1 MISDKSRYDA
11 GEIFL
16 AAVRAVDPYKLV
28 RDRAGRFI
36 SEIDRTRYYQLH
48 LLSIGKA
55 AFPMAKAA
63 CEAAGDFLAG
73 GIVLTKY
80 GHAGSGP
87 LPGCVKICEAGHP
100 VPDDSGANATEEI
113 IRMIA
118 GARDRKT
125 ILLCLLSGGGSS
137 LLVSPYGNLTLEEKQ
152 TVTRMLLEAGADIR
166 ELNTVRKHLSGIKGG
181 RLAQQAFPAKIIS
194 FILSDVIGDPLDVI
208 ASGPTA
214 HDESKYSDA
223 LDVIEK
229 YGLGTRMPPKAIEI
243 LLQGARGDIP
253 ETPKADDPVF
263 RNVENMI
270 IGSNETAIEGARVKA
285 ISLGYEAAILGSDL
299 HGEARVVGVRLAAD
313 ILKIRDNNRRRL
325 CLIAGGETTV
335 KVRGSGRGGRN
346 MELALAFVREIRGCA
361 GITFLSAGTDGTDGP
376 TDAAGAIV
384 DGGTIQRAESMGLH
398 AEDYLERND
407 TYSFFRKTG
416 ELLVTGPTGTNVM
429 DIQIALL

>member
-1 MISDKSRYDA
+1 MNEKLREDA

-16 AAVRAVDPYKLV
+16 AAVKSVDPYKLV

-36 SEIDRTRYYQLH
+36 SEIDRARYRCLH

-80 GHAGSGP
+80 DHAGKDL
-87 LPGCVKICEAGHP
+87 LPGSVQIFEAGHP
-100 VPDDSGANATEEI
+100 VPDDSGVKATEEI

-118 GARDRKT
+118 RDRDSET

-137 LLVSPYGNLTLEEKQ
+137 LLVSPYGDLTLEEKQ
-152 TVTRMLLEAGADIR
+152 TVTRTLLEAGADIR

-181 RLAQQAFPAKIIS
+181 RLAQQAFPAKIVS

-214 HDESKYSDA
+214 PDGSTYRDAVAVIDGYS
-223 LDVIEK
+223 LRQSI
-229 YGLGTRMPPKAIEI
+229 PPKAIDI
-243 LLQGARGDIP
+243 LLRGARGDIP
-253 ETPKADDPVF
+253 ETPKAGDPVF

-270 IGSNETAIEGARVKA
+270 IGNNKTAIEAARVKA
-285 ISLGYEAAILGSDL
+285 GDLGYEVSLLAHDL
-299 HGEARVVGVRLAAD
+299 QGEARVVGARLAVEA
-313 ILKIRDNNRRRL
+313 LKARGNAGRKR

-346 MELALAFVREIRGCA
+346 MELALAFAREIRGHT
-361 GITFLSAGTDGTDGP
+361 GITLLSAGTDGTDGP

-384 DGGTIQRAESMGLH
+384 NGETIPRAAGMGLN

-429 DIQIALL
+429 DMQIVLL